1 MKHDKWFYENARST
15 LGEFLLQIQREDM
28 QWVIDDLLTP
38 QEIIELAER
47 IELLKQ
53 LKQGKT
59 QRDIAEELGI
69 SVTTVN
75 RWSRILKYGTGSIS
89 HYL

>member
-1 MKHDKWFYENARST
+1 MKHKKGYYESARNR
-15 LGEFLLQIQREDM
+15 LAEFLLQIQKDDLEF
-28 QWVIDDLLTP
+28 VLDDLLTP
-38 QEIIELAER
+38 QEISEFAER
-47 IELLKQ
+47 IQLLKQ

-59 QRDIAEELGI
+59 QRDIAEDMGI

>member
-1 MKHDKWFYENARST
+1 MKNSKWFYEKSRNSLAK
-15 LGEFLLQIQREDM
+15 FLLQIQKNDM
-28 QWVIDDLLTP
+28 EPVLDDLFTP
-38 QEIIELAER
+38 QEIAEIGER

-53 LKQGKT
+53 LQQGKT
-59 QRDIAEELGI
+59 QRDIAEDLGI

-75 RWSRILKYGTGSIS
+75 RWSRILKYGTWSIS

>member
-1 MKHDKWFYENARST
+1 MKHNKGFYEKSRSI
-15 LGEFLLQIQREDM
+15 LAEFLLQIQKDDM

-53 LKQGKT
+53 LQQGKT
-59 QRDIAEELGI
+59 QRDIAEDIGI